1 MRFLWFL
8 CLIIVLALSFFYFEN
23 PFVWVMLAALFLM
36 PLVSFI
42 LRVVASRFVKMQFCP
57 PLEFARKGEEFDVY
71 IDFYNR
77 SILPVPGV
85 TAEVEIKILGQ
96 VEIKTATLS
105 LGGKSE
111 GRVIYRLK
119 IPRCCLAEIKINRVF
134 ATSFSK
140 GFKLRIKHPETVYS
154 VPVIPGGAGEF
165 TPITP
170 ETGRDKLLQAVYAL
184 IAAKRSQSGEFTDL
198 RLFADGD
205 RESRIHWKLSAKS
218 EELLVRNFS
227 ETSVPRVL
235 IIIDVED
242 SPQTENN
249 IIDEILEDARRCAML
264 LTDEGIPCS
273 FILND
278 FDSLPR
284 LADCERMIDRSL
296 AQMIVK
302 IFTEEKNLGISKNCD
317 YSGFDEIIF
326 I

>member
-1 MRFLWFL
+1 M
-8 CLIIVLALSFFYFEN
+8 YFEN

-42 LRVVASRFVKMQFCP
+42 LRAVSVHFVKMQFSP
-57 PLEFARKGEEFDVY
+57 PLEFARKEEEFDVY

-77 SILPVPGV
+77 SILPVPSI
-85 TAEVEIKILGQ
+85 TAEVQIKILGQ
-96 VEIKTATLS
+96 IEIKTATLS
-105 LGGKSE
+105 LGGKSQ
-111 GRVIYRLK
+111 GRMIYRLK

-140 GFKLRIKHPETVYS
+140 GLHLRIKHPETVYS

-165 TPITP
+165 TPIVP

-218 EELLVRNFS
+218 EELLVRDFS
-227 ETSVPRVL
+227 GTSVPRVL
-235 IIIDVED
+235 IVVDVIINPHTLVSFNDI
-242 SPQTENN
+242 S
-249 IIDEILEDARRCAML
+249 LEDARRCAML
-264 LTDEGIPCS
+264 LSDEGIPCS
-273 FILND
+273 FLLND

-284 LADCERMIDRSL
+284 PADCERMIDRSL